1 MQAAN
6 RSTVARLLAQ
16 IEAEYVA
23 AKRALEAPAVVGRHR
38 NVNRHMETLGTYVE
52 QLEEEIGDHDQTM
65 ALVVQQTEEAMS
77 ELEAA
82 PAQEPL
88 LNYPQWRWEGEDTD
102 GTFVWMLDATF
113 QRYVSVWLE
122 ARGIT
127 EPTGEQRDE
136 ALQTCRKLSFW
147 RACRD
152 KDVHISGYRSV
163 QELPGKLGKGNV

>member
-6 RSTVARLLAQ
+6 RSTIAQLLGQ

-23 AKRALEAPAVVGRHR
+23 ARRALEAAAVVGGHCR
-38 NVNRHMETLGTYVE
+38 VNRHMETLSTYVD
-52 QLEEEIGDHDQTM
+52 QLEAAMGDHDQIM

-77 ELEAA
+77 EPEEV
-82 PAQEPL
+82 PVEEPL

-122 ARGIT
+122 GRGIT
-127 EPTGEQRDE
+127 NPTNEQHRE
-136 ALQTCRKLSFW
+136 AFQACRKLSFW
-147 RACRD
+147 RRCKD
-152 KDVHISGYRSV
+152 KDVHISGYCSV
-163 QELPGKLGKGNV
+163 WKRHGKG

>member
-1 MQAAN
+1 MQTAN

-16 IEAEYVA
+16 IEAEYIA
-23 AKRALEAPAVVGRHR
+23 AKRALEAPAVVGRHHR
-38 NVNRHMETLGTYVE
+38 VNRHMETLGTYVE
-52 QLEEEIGDHDQTM
+52 QLEVVIGDHDQTM

-77 ELEAA
+77 EPEAV

-88 LNYPQWRWEGEDTD
+88 LHYPQWRWEGEDTD

-127 EPTGEQRDE
+127 NPTNEQHRE
-136 ALQTCRKLSFW
+136 AFEACRKLSFW
-147 RACRD
+147 RGCKD
-152 KDVHISGYRSV
+152 KDVHICGYYPAWKSY
-163 QELPGKLGKGNV
+163 GKG

>member
-6 RSTVARLLAQ
+6 RSTVAQLLAQ

-38 NVNRHMETLGTYVE
+38 RVNRHMETLGTYVE
-52 QLEEEIGDHDQTM
+52 QLEAAIGDHDQTM
-65 ALVVQQTEEAMS
+65 ALVVQQTEEAIS
-77 ELEAA
+77 EPETA

-88 LNYPQWRWEGEDTD
+88 LRYPQWRWEGEDTD

-122 ARGIT
+122 GCGIT
-127 EPTGEQRDE
+127 NPTNEQHRG
-136 ALQTCRKLSFW
+136 AFQACRKLSFW
-147 RACRD
+147 RECKD

-163 QELPGKLGKGNV
+163 